1 MSDVDLSDESIRS
14 EVVKNQESVINSLNK
29 VNEDFLW
36 VNELRNHLVKILTQQ
51 LKQVNKYIVHE
62 NNFYINK
69 VVFVLILE

>member
-1 MSDVDLSDESIRS
+1 MSDVDLSDESIRP